1 MEHKL
6 SNVLLKPAEH
16 LAGHDELY
24 AFSASPLAY
33 DEEKGALVLCEPADF
48 MTYLNS
54 CSAAKWSKYCGVTK
68 VNLHLTLSGGA
79 CEVVLKALPAGAA
92 AEPENTVELGRV
104 QIMGTEEPTEATF
117 EVELGSP
124 ACDLVAFEVLP
135 EETTLLHAGWYGT
148 EVDEERVNDV
158 RLAISTTTFKKEH
171 YILANIELMR
181 EAMRAEQGPLH
192 DRFHMFVVDN
202 GSTLDAP
209 ALSDDLVTV
218 IPNANVG
225 GAGGFARGM
234 LAAMDAEADYTH
246 VILMDDDVHVFPEA
260 VLRTYNLLALAT
272 ERYQG
277 AFVNGAMLSV
287 EQPDRLFEDVSHVL
301 RSGVYRKLK
310 PDHFVSE
317 LSHVAA
323 CERENVEVEHAY
335 GAWWFSC
342 IPVANI
348 AEKGLPLPVFVR
360 CDDVEY
366 GLRSNP
372 TYMTMNGICVWH
384 ESFEGRP
391 RASVDCYQ
399 YVRNFLVMAACDGYV
414 NTELFMSRVWRNVM
428 LRRRDLE
435 YGAAELLL
443 QGVEDYL
450 RGPEWLMEVN
460 GSDLMRKNA
469 QLNDKFVPLDEVDP
483 ELLAAAHVDEIHP
496 TRHRRLTL
504 AGKLAKTLPYDKH
517 LLPDA
522 LLKSEPGH
530 FQLTGDCVYSKDTT
544 ARSCVLVLDV
554 TGEKVAVRRMDR
566 ERNRRIK
573 QREREL
579 RRRWQLEHER
589 VAAAYKQAFPTLT
602 SQDFWRRYLGMSE

>member
-1 MEHKL
+1 MIEHKL

-16 LAGHDELY
+16 LKGYDNLY
-24 AFSASPLAY
+24 ATCASPLVY
-33 DEEKGALVLCEPADF
+33 DEQNEALVITEPADF

-54 CSAAKWSKYCGVTK
+54 CSATKWHKYCGVDNFK
-68 VNLHLTLSGGA
+68 LHLILSGGP
-79 CEVVLKALPAGAA
+79 CEVVVKGLLAGKPAEAESTEEIARVRLSEATEPTDVLFEIKPAGL
-92 AEPENTVELGRV
+92 E
-104 QIMGTEEPTEATF
+104 F
-117 EVELGSP
+117 
-124 ACDLVAFEVLP
+124 DLIAFEILP
-135 EETTLLHAGWYGT
+135 EEKTLLHEGWYAT
-148 EVDEERVNDV
+148 EVEDERVRDV

-181 EAMRAEQGPLH
+181 NAIREDDSPIH

-202 GSTLDAP
+202 GSTLDAEG
-209 ALSDDLVTV
+209 LSDDLVTV

-234 LAAMDAEADYTH
+234 LAAMDSATPYTH
-246 VILMDDDVHVFPEA
+246 VVLMDDDVHVFPEA
-260 VLRTYNLLALAT
+260 IKRTYNLLALAT
-272 ERYQG
+272 DEYKD

-287 EQPDRLFEDVSHVL
+287 EQPNRLFEDVSHVL

-310 PDHFVSE
+310 PDFYIDK
-317 LSHVAA
+317 LSDVAA
-323 CERENVEVEHAY
+323 CERANVEVEHAY

-342 IPVANI
+342 IPVSNI
-348 AEKGLPLPVFVR
+348 REKGLPLPLFVR

-384 ESFEGRP
+384 ESFEGRQ

-414 NTELFMSRVWRNVM
+414 NTELFMARVWRNVM

-450 RGPEWLMEVN
+450 RGPEWLMEGD
-460 GSDLMRKNA
+460 GSALMRKNG
-469 QLNDKFVPLDEVDP
+469 QLNDQFVPLSEVDP
-483 ELLAAAHVDEIHP
+483 ELLEAAHVSEVVP
-496 TRHRRLTL
+496 TKHRSITL
-504 AGKLAKTLPYDKH
+504 AGKLGKSIPYDKH

-522 LLKSEPGH
+522 LLKKEPGH
-530 FQLTGDCVYSKDTT
+530 YQMAGAGLYSKDTVVRKT
-544 ARSCVLVLDV
+544 VLVLDA

-566 ERNRRIK
+566 ERNQRIK
-573 QREREL
+573 MREREL

-589 VAAAYKQAFPTLT
+589 VATAYKQAFPTLT
-602 SQDFWRRYLGMSE
+602 GQKFWRKYLGM